1 MDPAPAGHATQC
13 FNLSWPRARSDW
25 AQTRDSG
32 LTETSLSLRGP
43 GFTELGPGPGVRL
56 ESESQTARGGR
67 LRPGWA
73 GAQPGCRGES
83 EAADGK
89 ISIPGRAD
97 DNH

>member
-1 MDPAPAGHATQC
+1 MLQLELAPGSVG
-13 FNLSWPRARSDW
+13 LGP
-25 AQTRDSG
+25 DSG

-43 GFTELGPGPGVRL
+43 GFTDSELGPGPA
-56 ESESQTARGGR
+56 SESRRATNA
-67 LRPGWA
+67 GWA
-73 GAQPGCRGES
+73 GAEPGCRGES